1 METQLQ
7 ELRVSNDAMNDS
19 GELRRRI
26 LDEGYLFF
34 KKLQSPDK
42 LANLRREMLTV
53 IQQGG
58 WLVAGTDPMDGIAD
72 ISRQCTEGDVEYTDV
87 YHEVYKLE
95 SFHRSA
101 HEPEVL
107 DIMAKVIGKPVL
119 PHPQKIARIWFPKY
133 TAHTTPVHQD
143 FVHFQGNFET
153 YTCWAPVGDCPI
165 ELGGLAV
172 LPGSH
177 KVNKVLDHHFSLGA
191 GSLCVD
197 TNKSEREWYTT
208 NYELGDSLIF
218 HSLTIHKALPNL
230 TEDRLRV
237 SLDNRYQAIGD
248 QIAEH
253 MLAPHLNLFNQ
264 LSWEDVYRG
273 WDSDDL
279 KYYWKDVDTPV
290 VPKDFSYSNKG
301 FEGALSLARDGD
313 ERAYLYLN
321 RIIKRDSTTE
331 MAKAAMEVLP
341 AFEA

>member
-107 DIMAKVIGKPVL
+107 DMMAKVIGKPVL

-172 LPGSH
+172 YFG
-177 KVNKVLDHHFSLGA
+177 NQIRA
-191 GSLCVD
+191 
-197 TNKSEREWYTT
+197 
-208 NYELGDSLIF
+208 IF
-218 HSLTIHKALPNL
+218 C
-230 TEDRLRV
+230 
-237 SLDNRYQAIGD
+237 G
-248 QIAEH
+248 
-253 MLAPHLNLFNQ
+253 
-264 LSWEDVYRG
+264 
-273 WDSDDL
+273 
-279 KYYWKDVDTPV
+279 
-290 VPKDFSYSNKG
+290 
-301 FEGALSLARDGD
+301 
-313 ERAYLYLN
+313 
-321 RIIKRDSTTE
+321 
-331 MAKAAMEVLP
+331 
-341 AFEA
+341 